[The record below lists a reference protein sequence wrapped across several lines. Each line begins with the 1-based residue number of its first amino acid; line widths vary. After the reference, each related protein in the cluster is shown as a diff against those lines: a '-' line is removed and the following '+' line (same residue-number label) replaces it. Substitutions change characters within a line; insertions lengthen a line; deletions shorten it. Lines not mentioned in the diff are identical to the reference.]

1 MAPAPGVSND
11 PRGVLDTPKT
21 GIASIDQQVQKSQA
35 EDERHLADLRRQSEQ
50 AKR

>member
-21 GIASIDQQVQKSQA
+21 GIAAIDRQVAKLEA
-35 EDERHLADLRRQSEQ
+35 EDAKHLADLRRQSEQ